1 MRISQLFLPLAATLL
16 LAAGCT
22 SQEDPA
28 KNAVAQGE
36 AALAAV
42 REDAAKYAPEELK
55 APEATLTKFKDE
67 VAKENYDAVLKGI
80 AQFNAE
86 MKTLNEAVTVKKTAE
101 AAATN
106 EWQALNT
113 EVPKAVEEIENR
125 MKNLTGSKLPKEVT
139 KENFEAAKAGLEPL
153 KAQWAEATAAASSG
167 NVLDAADK
175 GRQVK
180 QKVEEMKTQLALN
193 PV

>member
-1 MRISQLFLPLAATLL
+1 MRIPQLLLSLAATLL

-36 AALAAV
+36 AALSAV
-42 REDAAKYAPEELK
+42 RDDAAKYAPEELK
-55 APEATLTKFKDE
+55 APEATLAKFKDD
-67 VAKENYDAVLKGI
+67 VAKENYQAVLEGVP
-80 AQFNAE
+80 QFNAE

-125 MKNLTGSKLPKEVT
+125 MKNLTG
-139 KENFEAAKAGLEPL
+139 
-153 KAQWAEATAAASSG
+153 
-167 NVLDAADK
+167 
-175 GRQVK
+175 
-180 QKVEEMKTQLALN
+180 
-193 PV
+193 